1 MDIADLRR
9 EYTKA
14 GLMEADCDP
23 DPIRQFT
30 RWLQEALASSLPEP
44 NAVTLATCT
53 PDGRPSARIVLLKGV
68 DERGFTFFTNYES
81 RKGRELAAN
90 PFAALVCYWEDLHR
104 QVRIEGTVEPVP
116 PEESD
121 AYHRTRPRGSQ
132 FGAWCSFQSEVIAG
146 RDVLEAR
153 LKELEE
159 RFGNGEVPRPSH
171 WGGYRIIPEMI
182 EFWQG
187 RPNRLHDRIRYR
199 KTEKATWVRERLSP

>member
-1 MDIADLRR
+1 MTVSDLRR
-9 EYTKA
+9 EYSLA
-14 GLMEADCDP
+14 GLIERDLDA
-23 DPIRQFT
+23 DPIRQFN
-30 RWLQEALASSLPEP
+30 RWFEQALAANVVEV
-44 NAVTLATCT
+44 NAMTLATAT

-68 DERGFTFFTNYES
+68 DERGFTFFTNYDS

-90 PFAALVCYWEDLHR
+90 PVAALVCYWAELER
-104 QVRIEGTVEPVP
+104 QVRIEGVVEKVT

-121 AYHRTRPRGSQ
+121 AYHRSRPRGSQ

-146 RDVLEAR
+146 RAVLEER

-159 RFGNGEVPRPSH
+159 KFRDQDVPRPPH
-171 WGGYRIIPEMI
+171 WGGYRLRPDVV

-199 KTEKATWVRERLSP
+199 RTDGGWIIERVSP